1 MYTTVPSSE
10 NTKDIYVSGFYKV
23 KVMSLEYS
31 ISFLLF
37 SGDSA
42 VRNETFLTV

>member
-23 KVMSLEYS
+23 KVMSS